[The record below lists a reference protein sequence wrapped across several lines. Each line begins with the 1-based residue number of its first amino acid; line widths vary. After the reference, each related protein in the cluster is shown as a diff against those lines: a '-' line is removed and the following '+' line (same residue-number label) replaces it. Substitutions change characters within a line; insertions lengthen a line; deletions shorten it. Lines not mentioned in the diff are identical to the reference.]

1 MTLGRCIL
9 SLSLLAL
16 ACGSRTE
23 SLEIWPDEGIPP
35 HSGLSGPASCPPGA
49 EDVTAAESKARAC
62 GGECQIKACSTGP
75 CSAELVTEDADS
87 LLALAVGDGGQIY
100 WSTGL
105 GGAIRQLSP
114 GGAITELAKVGGM
127 VRGLALRGGRLYWT
141 AAESDSARTTSVG
154 SLLLPNGAPATLEL
168 VGNLMNIGLSDSR
181 AFLTDF
187 DRGVVAV
194 PSSAGLIEGTPQRV
208 AGWSN
213 AFGIS
218 VVGERVF
225 WSQRNLDSSILY
237 FDQQNP
243 RENYLL
249 ACHQHWPGP
258 LVADQQWVYWINRDL
273 YETDGRIMAQGL
285 SESFPRVL
293 LARDEMEIRSL
304 AASDTHLYWVEFGTR
319 IMRLQK

>member
-1 MTLGRCIL
+1 L
-9 SLSLLAL
+9 
-16 ACGSRTE
+16 
-23 SLEIWPDEGIPP
+23 
-35 HSGLSGPASCPPGA
+35 
-49 EDVTAAESKARAC
+49 TAAESKAWAC
-62 GGECQIKACSTGP
+62 GGECQSKACSAGP
-75 CSAELVTEDADS
+75 CSAEVVAEDADRP
-87 LLALAVGDGGQIY
+87 LALAVGDGGQIY
-100 WSTGL
+100 WSTRL

-127 VRGLALRGGRLYWT
+127 VRGLALHGDGLYWT
-141 AAESDSARTTSVG
+141 AAESESAPTTSVG
-154 SLLLPNGAPATLEL
+154 SMLLPSGAPATLEL

-187 DRGVVAV
+187 GRGVMSV
-194 PSSAGLIEGTPQRV
+194 PSPAGLVEATPQRV

-225 WSQRNLDSSILY
+225 WSQLNLDNSIRY

-243 RENYLL
+243 LETHLL
-249 ACHQHWPGP
+249 ACHQQWPRS
-258 LVADQQWVYWINRDL
+258 LVADQQSVYWINQYI
-273 YETDGRIMAQGL
+273 YETDGRIMVQGL

-293 LARDEMEIRSL
+293 LARDEVESRSL
-304 AASDTHLYWVEFGTR
+304 AGSDTHLYWVEAGTR

>member
-1 MTLGRCIL
+1 MTLGRCFL

-23 SLEIWPDEGIPP
+23 SLGSWPDEGLAFP
-35 HSGLSGPASCPPGA
+35 SGCFPGVG
-49 EDVTAAESKARAC
+49 VTAAESKALAC
-62 GGECQIKACSTGP
+62 GGECRIKSCSTGP
-75 CSAELVTEDADS
+75 CGAELVAEDADS
-87 LLALAVGDGGQIY
+87 PLALAVGDGGTIY

-127 VRGLALRGGRLYWT
+127 VRGLALRAGRLYWT
-141 AAESDSARTTSVG
+141 AAESESALTTRVG
-154 SLLLPNGAPATLEL
+154 SMLLPSGAPATLEL
-168 VGNLMNIGLSDSR
+168 AGNLVTIGLSGTR
-181 AFLTDF
+181 AFFADF
-187 DRGVVAV
+187 GRGVVAV
-194 PSSAGLIEGTPQRV
+194 PSPSGLIEGTPQRV

-225 WSQRNLDSSILY
+225 WSQLNLDNSIRY
-237 FDQQNP
+237 FDQRSP
-243 RENYLL
+243 RQTHLL
-249 ACHQHWPGP
+249 ACHQQSPGP
-258 LVADQQWVYWINRDL
+258 LVADQQSVYWINRDL
-273 YETDGRIMAQGL
+273 YETDGRIMVQGL

-293 LARDEMEIRSL
+293 LARDELENRSL
-304 AASDTHLYWVEFGTR
+304 AGSDTHLYWVEAGTR